1 MKIAVTGA
9 NGFVGREVLRQ
20 ASEAGHTVVPLVR
33 NACGLPGE
41 IVTGYL
47 HQSSLSASDLAGC
60 EAVIHL
66 AARTHVMND
75 TADDPMGEYRR
86 TNVDGTKTILEL
98 AIAAGVSR
106 FVFMSSIKAIGERS
120 RPGAPLEPDAA
131 PQPED
136 TYGKSKLEAERL
148 VRKQCEAASISWVI
162 LRPPLVYG
170 PGVKAN
176 FERLVDWI
184 RRGVPLPF
192 GSIENRRSL
201 VDVQNLADATL
212 LAATHPDA
220 PGKAFMVAD
229 VTLST
234 PDLARK
240 IGTAV
245 KRPARLISVPTALL
259 RLAGAIAGKREMIER
274 LCGTLELDVTR
285 TMTVL
290 GWRPRRSFESSL
302 SEIDAHSDISRREK
316 V

>member
-9 NGFVGREVLRQ
+9 NGFVGRELLRQ
-20 ASEAGHTVVPLVR
+20 ASDAGHTVVPLVR
-33 NACGLPGE
+33 SACGLPGE
-41 IVTGYL
+41 IVTGNL
-47 HQSSLSASDLAGC
+47 HESSLSASDLAGC

-75 TADDPMGEYRR
+75 TAEDPMGEYRR
-86 TNVDGTKTILEL
+86 TNVDGTKAILEL
-98 AIAAGVSR
+98 AIGAGVSR

-131 PQPED
+131 PKPED
-136 TYGKSKLEAERL
+136 AYGKSKLEAEKL
-148 VRKQCEAASISWVI
+148 VRKRCEAAPISWVI

-170 PGVKAN
+170 PGVKDD
-176 FERLVDWI
+176 FERLVGWI

-192 GSIENRRSL
+192 GLIENRRSL
-201 VDVQNLADATL
+201 VDVRNLADAAL

-240 IGTAV
+240 IGAAV
-245 KRPARLISVPTALL
+245 ERPARLISVPTALL

-285 TMTVL
+285 TKAVL
-290 GWRPRRSFESSL
+290 GWRPRRSFERSL
-302 SEIDAHSDISRREK
+302 SEIDAYSDISRREK
-316 V
+316 M